1 MSIHGVNALYV
12 LCDQMVTGIPVRVVH
27 FYQPFLLAIVYA
39 VFAGGYWAAGNGNI
53 YEFLHFDKHPSKVAV
68 CWSGLLSSGIAFHV
82 LMYGLYRFRL
92 FAYADCAHGQVQ
104 PMTDDVEV
112 MTQHDALF

>member
-1 MSIHGVNALYV
+1 MFAASIHGVNVLYV
-12 LCDQMVTGIPVRVVH
+12 LGDMMVTGIPVRIVH

-53 YEFLHFDKHPSKVAV
+53 YYFLDFDKHPDKVAV
-68 CWSGLLSSGIAFHV
+68 WWCGLLSSGIALHV

-92 FAYADCAHGQVQ
+92 FAYTSCAHGQVH
-104 PMTDDVEV
+104 PMADDVEV
-112 MTQHDALF
+112 MT